1 MLTVAGRTGTVI
13 DSVDLVDGALTYT
26 TGAAKGLIEGPR
38 QAKPSLT
45 DSDLYDLADGASNGY
60 FTITSGT

>member
-1 MLTVAGRTGTVI
+1 MLTVKGRTGTVI
-13 DSVDLVDGALTYT
+13 DTVDLVDGALTYT
-26 TGAAKGLIEGPR
+26 TAAARSLIEGPR

-45 DSDLYDLADGASNGY
+45 DGELYDLADGASNGY